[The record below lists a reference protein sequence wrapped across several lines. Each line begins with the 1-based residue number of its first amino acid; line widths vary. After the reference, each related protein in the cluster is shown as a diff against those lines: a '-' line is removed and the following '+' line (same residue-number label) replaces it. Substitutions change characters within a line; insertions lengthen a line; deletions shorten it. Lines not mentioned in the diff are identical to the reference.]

1 MKISMTTPAEAIL
14 VDTAVAAGGLPGWA
28 TPIGTPT
35 VHTVASAGSANE
47 TGPVGTPTVHGAA

>member
-1 MKISMTTPAEAIL
+1 MKISMTTPAEGIL

-35 VHTVASAGSANE
+35 VHTVAAAGPAN
-47 TGPVGTPTVHGAA
+47 GIVPVGRPTVHGTA